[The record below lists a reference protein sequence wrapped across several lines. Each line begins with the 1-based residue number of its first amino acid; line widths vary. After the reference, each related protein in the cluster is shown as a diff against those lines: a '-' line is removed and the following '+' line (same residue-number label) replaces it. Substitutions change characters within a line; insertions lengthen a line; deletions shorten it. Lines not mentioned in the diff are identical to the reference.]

1 MNLSSLFIKR
11 PVMTTLVMLTIA
23 FFGVLSYFKL
33 PVSDLPDIDFP
44 TITVTVNYPG
54 ANPETIS
61 NNVVVPLEQQ
71 FTTIEAISSI
81 SSTSY
86 TGNATIVLQFDLNR
100 NIDLAA
106 ADVQAAINA
115 ASSQLPRDLPYAPIY
130 KKTNPTATSLLF
142 FIVTSPVLTRGEL
155 YNYSYTFLSQR
166 LSVIEGVSQVLIY
179 GSPQAVRLR
188 VDPQKLAARGLDL
201 NDVANAI
208 VTANVQIPVGTLFS
222 PKQEF
227 TLNVDGQLDKAAL
240 YDPIII
246 KEQDGSIV
254 RFCDIGQAI
263 DSVLN
268 DKLSVRFFEKGYAA
282 PSVGLA
288 IRKRPGAN
296 TLSVIQKVNQILP
309 TLSKQLPSSL
319 RLIRVFDQSEYILE
333 SVHEVQMT
341 LLIAIALVAIVVFFY
356 LGNLRD
362 TLIPLIVIPLS
373 ILGAF
378 IIILK
383 LGFTLNILSLLGI
396 TLAVGYLVDDAVVV
410 LENITRHVE
419 MGESSIDAALKGS
432 KEIFFTILSMTLC
445 LCVVFIP
452 IIFMKGIIGRIL
464 YEFAMTIVI
473 TVFISGILSLS
484 LTPLLCS
491 KLVHRINQE
500 NKTNF
505 VAYHRRMLLLYE
517 KSLNW
522 ALKHPEII
530 LGLGVLSLGLSTI
543 LMIKLPKD
551 FLPPDDIGLIQ
562 GYLQTVDGTSP
573 LAVSESS
580 NQLADILSQDDNI
593 ASVVSVGGYPQDN
606 EGLLYIR
613 LKPLKE
619 RLSLKPLLTHMYSL
633 VHKIPGT
640 SVFLK
645 PQPLINLEV
654 GTTSSKSNYQYTMQS
669 LSEEELYKYA
679 PIMQKKLAEL
689 PFLSH
694 VNSDLD
700 ITQPRCQVHILRD
713 RASLYQISAL
723 QVEQALNLAYATS
736 NLSPINTSSYQYY
749 AIMETFPKFYRDPSS
764 LSQLWLHSTSGK
776 MVPLTAITEVKEG
789 IGPLTVNHLNAS
801 PSATISFNLVD
812 TALSSALDKIHAI
825 AKQTLPTTVKG
836 SVQGGANVFKS
847 SFANMQS
854 LLLVTFFLI
863 YIILGILYE
872 NFFSPITVMSTLAP
886 AAVGGLLSLILF
898 HQSFSLYAFVG
909 VIMLFG
915 IVLKNG
921 IILIDFANQALLK
934 KSAYE
939 AIFEACLTRFRP
951 ILMTTFAAMMGAV
964 PIALGIGG
972 AIAKTRQ
979 PLGIVIVGGLLFS
992 QVVTLYLTPVV
1003 YLYIKKLEKKLSPR
1017 SKNLSS

>member
-1 MNLSSLFIKR
+1 MNPSSLFIKR

-23 FFGVLSYFKL
+23 FFGILSYFKL

-44 TITVTVNYPG
+44 TITVTVTYPG

-86 TGNATIVLQFDLNR
+86 TGNATIVLQFDLDQ

-115 ASSQLPRDLPYAPIY
+115 ASSQLPKDLPYAPIY
-130 KKTNPTATSLLF
+130 TKTNPTATSLLF
-142 FIVTSPVLTRGEL
+142 FIVTSPVLTREEL

-166 LSVIEGVSQVLIY
+166 LNIIEGVSQVLIY

-188 VDPQKLAARGLDL
+188 VDPQKLTARGLDL
-201 NDVANAI
+201 NDVANA
-208 VTANVQIPVGTLFS
+208 VVRANVQIPVGTLFS

-246 KEQDGSIV
+246 KAQDGSIV

-268 DKLSVRFFEKGYAA
+268 DKLSVQFFEKGYTA

-288 IRKRPGAN
+288 IRKKPGAN

-309 TLSKQLPSSL
+309 SLSTQLPSSL
-319 RLIRVFDQSEYILE
+319 RLVRVFDQSEYILE

-341 LLIAIALVAIVVFFY
+341 LLIAIALVAIVIFFY

-362 TLIPLIVIPLS
+362 TLIPLIVLPLS

-410 LENITRHVE
+410 LENITCHVE
-419 MGESSIDAALKGS
+419 KGESAIDAALKGS

-445 LCVVFIP
+445 LCIVFIP
-452 IIFMKGIIGRIL
+452 IIFMQGIIGRIL

-473 TVFISGILSLS
+473 TVFISGFLSLT

-491 KLVHRINQE
+491 KLLRKAKMQE
-500 NKTNF
+500 ATF
-505 VAYHRRMLLLYE
+505 AAYHRKMLFFYE

-522 ALKHPEII
+522 ALKNPKII
-530 LGLGVLSLGLSTI
+530 LGLGILSLGVSTVLI
-543 LMIKLPKD
+543 IKLPKD

-640 SVFLK
+640 TVFLK

-654 GTTSSKSNYQYTMQS
+654 GTRSSKSDYQYTMQS

-679 PIMQKKLAEL
+679 PIMQKKFAEL
-689 PFLSH
+689 SFLSH

-736 NLSPINTSSYQYY
+736 NLSPINTSNYQYY

-764 LSQLWLHSTSGK
+764 LSQIWLHSTLGK
-776 MVPLTAITEVKEG
+776 MVPLTAITDIKEST
-789 IGPLTVNHLNAS
+789 GPLTVNHLNAS

-812 TALSSALDKIHAI
+812 TALSSALDKIQLI
-825 AKQTLPTTVKG
+825 AKQTLPNSVKG
-836 SVQGGANVFKS
+836 DVQGGASVFKS
-847 SFANMQS
+847 SFANLQS
-854 LLLVTFFLI
+854 LLLITFFLI

-872 NFFSPITVMSTLAP
+872 NFFSPVTVMSTLAP

-898 HQSFSLYAFVG
+898 QQSFSLYAFVG

-921 IILIDFANQALLK
+921 IILIDFANQSLLK
-934 KSAYE
+934 KPAHE

-964 PIALGIGG
+964 PIAIGIGG
-972 AIAKTRQ
+972 SIAKTRQ

-992 QVVTLYLTPVV
+992 QVVTLFLTPVV
-1003 YLYIKKLEKKLSPR
+1003 YLYIKKLEEKLSLR

>member
-11 PVMTTLVMLTIA
+11 PVMTILVMLAIA

-33 PVSDLPDIDFP
+33 PISDLPDIDFP
-44 TITVTVNYPG
+44 TITVTVSYPG
-54 ANPETIS
+54 ANPEIIS

-86 TGNATIVLQFDLNR
+86 TGNATIVLQFDLDR

-115 ASSQLPRDLPYAPIY
+115 ASSQLPKDLPYAPIY
-130 KKTNPTATSLLF
+130 TKTNPTATSLLF

-179 GSPQAVRLR
+179 GSPEAVRLR
-188 VDPQKLAARGLDL
+188 VNPQKLAARGLDL
-201 NDVANAI
+201 NDVANAV

-246 KEQDGSIV
+246 KAQDGSIV
-254 RFCDIGQAI
+254 RFCDIGKAI

-268 DKLSVRFFEKGYAA
+268 DKLSVQFFEKGYAA

-309 TLSKQLPSSL
+309 SLSTQLPSSL
-319 RLIRVFDQSEYILE
+319 RLVRVFDQSEYILE

-341 LLIAIALVAIVVFFY
+341 LLIAIALVAIVIFFY

-373 ILGAF
+373 ILGTF

-419 MGESSIDAALKGS
+419 MGESATDAALKGA

-452 IIFMKGIIGRIL
+452 IIFMQGIIGRIL

-473 TVFISGILSLS
+473 TVFISGVLSLT

-491 KLVHRINQE
+491 KLVHKA
-500 NKTNF
+500 KTEANF
-505 VAYHRRMLLLYE
+505 AAYHRKMLLLYE

-522 ALKHPEII
+522 ALKHPKII

-640 SVFLK
+640 NVFLK

-654 GTTSSKSNYQYTMQS
+654 GTTSSKSDYQYTMQS

-764 LSQLWLHSTSGK
+764 LSQLWLRSTLGK
-776 MVPLTAITEVKEG
+776 MVPLTAITDIKEST
-789 IGPLTVNHLNAS
+789 GPLTVNHLNAS

-812 TALSSALDKIHAI
+812 TALSSAL
-825 AKQTLPTTVKG
+825 G
-836 SVQGGANVFKS
+836 S
-847 SFANMQS
+847 QS
-854 LLLVTFFLI
+854 KLFLIPLKELYKDVPVCLKLLLPI
-863 YIILGILYE
+863 CNLY
-872 NFFSPITVMSTLAP
+872 F
-886 AAVGGLLSLILF
+886 
-898 HQSFSLYAFVG
+898 
-909 VIMLFG
+909 
-915 IVLKNG
+915 
-921 IILIDFANQALLK
+921 
-934 KSAYE
+934 
-939 AIFEACLTRFRP
+939 
-951 ILMTTFAAMMGAV
+951 
-964 PIALGIGG
+964 
-972 AIAKTRQ
+972 
-979 PLGIVIVGGLLFS
+979 
-992 QVVTLYLTPVV
+992 
-1003 YLYIKKLEKKLSPR
+1003 
-1017 SKNLSS
+1017 

>member
-1 MNLSSLFIKR
+1 MNPSSLFIKR

-23 FFGVLSYFKL
+23 FFGILSYFKL

-44 TITVTVNYPG
+44 TITVTVTYPG

-86 TGNATIVLQFDLNR
+86 TGNATIVLQFDLDQ

-115 ASSQLPRDLPYAPIY
+115 ASSQLPKDLPYAPIY
-130 KKTNPTATSLLF
+130 TKTNPTATSLLF
-142 FIVTSPVLTRGEL
+142 FIVTSPVLTREEL

-166 LSVIEGVSQVLIY
+166 LNIIEGVSQVLIY

-188 VDPQKLAARGLDL
+188 VDPQKLTARGLDL
-201 NDVANAI
+201 NDVANA
-208 VTANVQIPVGTLFS
+208 VVRANVQIPVGTLFS

-246 KEQDGSIV
+246 KAQDGSIV

-268 DKLSVRFFEKGYAA
+268 DKLSVQFFEKGYTA

-288 IRKRPGAN
+288 IRKKPGAN

-309 TLSKQLPSSL
+309 SLSTQLPSSL
-319 RLIRVFDQSEYILE
+319 RLVRVFDQSEYILE

-341 LLIAIALVAIVVFFY
+341 LLIAIALVAIVIFFY

-362 TLIPLIVIPLS
+362 TLIPLIVLPLS

-410 LENITRHVE
+410 LENITCHVE
-419 MGESSIDAALKGS
+419 KGESAIDAALKGS

-445 LCVVFIP
+445 LCIVFIP
-452 IIFMKGIIGRIL
+452 IIFMQGIIGRIL

-473 TVFISGILSLS
+473 TVFISGFLSLT

-491 KLVHRINQE
+491 KLLRKAKMQE
-500 NKTNF
+500 ATF
-505 VAYHRRMLLLYE
+505 AAYHRKMLFFYE

-522 ALKHPEII
+522 ALKNPKII
-530 LGLGVLSLGLSTI
+530 LGLGILSLGVSTVLI
-543 LMIKLPKD
+543 IKLPKD

-640 SVFLK
+640 TVFLK

-654 GTTSSKSNYQYTMQS
+654 GTRSSKSDYQYTMQS

-679 PIMQKKLAEL
+679 PIMQKKFAEL
-689 PFLSH
+689 SFLSH

-736 NLSPINTSSYQYY
+736 NLSPINTSNYQYY

-764 LSQLWLHSTSGK
+764 LSQIWLHSTLGK
-776 MVPLTAITEVKEG
+776 MVPLTAITDIKEST
-789 IGPLTVNHLNAS
+789 GPLTVNHLNAS

-812 TALSSALDKIHAI
+812 TALSSALDKIQLI
-825 AKQTLPTTVKG
+825 AKQTLPNSVKG
-836 SVQGGANVFKS
+836 DVQGGASVFKS
-847 SFANMQS
+847 SFANLQS
-854 LLLVTFFLI
+854 LLLITFFLI

-872 NFFSPITVMSTLAP
+872 NFFSPVTVMSTLAP

-898 HQSFSLYAFVG
+898 QQSFSLYAFVG

-921 IILIDFANQALLK
+921 IILIDFANQSLLK
-934 KSAYE
+934 KPAHE

-964 PIALGIGG
+964 PIAMGIGG
-972 AIAKTRQ
+972 SIAKTRQ

-992 QVVTLYLTPVV
+992 QVVTLFLTPVV
-1003 YLYIKKLEKKLSPR
+1003 YLYIKKLEEKLSLR

>member
-1 MNLSSLFIKR
+1 
-11 PVMTTLVMLTIA
+11 MTTLVMLTIA
-23 FFGVLSYFKL
+23 FFGILSYFKL

-44 TITVTVNYPG
+44 TITVTVTYPG

-86 TGNATIVLQFDLNR
+86 TGNATIVLQFDLDQ

-115 ASSQLPRDLPYAPIY
+115 ASSQLPKDLPYAPIY
-130 KKTNPTATSLLF
+130 TKTNPTATSLLF
-142 FIVTSPVLTRGEL
+142 FIVTSPVLTREEL

-166 LSVIEGVSQVLIY
+166 LNIIEGVSQVLIY

-188 VDPQKLAARGLDL
+188 VDPQKLTARGLDL
-201 NDVANAI
+201 NDVANA
-208 VTANVQIPVGTLFS
+208 VVRANVQIPVGTLFS

-246 KEQDGSIV
+246 KAQDGSIV

-268 DKLSVRFFEKGYAA
+268 DKLSVQFFEKGYTA

-288 IRKRPGAN
+288 IRKKPGAN

-309 TLSKQLPSSL
+309 SLSTQLPSSL
-319 RLIRVFDQSEYILE
+319 RLVRVFDQSEYILE

-341 LLIAIALVAIVVFFY
+341 LLIAIALVAIVIFFY

-362 TLIPLIVIPLS
+362 TLIPLIVLPLS

-410 LENITRHVE
+410 LENITCHVE
-419 MGESSIDAALKGS
+419 KGESAIDAALKGS

-445 LCVVFIP
+445 LCIVFIP
-452 IIFMKGIIGRIL
+452 IIFMQGIIGRIL

-473 TVFISGILSLS
+473 TVFISGFLSLT

-491 KLVHRINQE
+491 KLLRKAKMQE
-500 NKTNF
+500 ATF
-505 VAYHRRMLLLYE
+505 AAYHRKMLFFYE

-522 ALKHPEII
+522 ALKNPKII
-530 LGLGVLSLGLSTI
+530 LGLGILSLGVSTVLI
-543 LMIKLPKD
+543 IKLPKD

-640 SVFLK
+640 TVFLK

-654 GTTSSKSNYQYTMQS
+654 GTRSSKSDYQYTMQS

-679 PIMQKKLAEL
+679 PIMQKKFAEL
-689 PFLSH
+689 SFLSH

-736 NLSPINTSSYQYY
+736 NLSPINTSNYQYY

-764 LSQLWLHSTSGK
+764 LSQIWLHSTLGK
-776 MVPLTAITEVKEG
+776 MVPLTAITDIKEST
-789 IGPLTVNHLNAS
+789 GPLTVNHLNAS

-812 TALSSALDKIHAI
+812 TALSSALDKIQLI
-825 AKQTLPTTVKG
+825 AKQTLPNSVKG
-836 SVQGGANVFKS
+836 DVQGGASVFKS
-847 SFANMQS
+847 SFANLQS
-854 LLLVTFFLI
+854 LLLITFFLI

-872 NFFSPITVMSTLAP
+872 NFFSPVTVMSTLAP

-898 HQSFSLYAFVG
+898 QQSFSLYAFVG

-921 IILIDFANQALLK
+921 IILIDFANQSLLK
-934 KSAYE
+934 KPAHE

-964 PIALGIGG
+964 PIAIGIGG
-972 AIAKTRQ
+972 SIAKTRQ

-992 QVVTLYLTPVV
+992 QVVTLFLTPVV
-1003 YLYIKKLEKKLSPR
+1003 YLYIKKLEEKLSLR

>member
-11 PVMTTLVMLTIA
+11 PVMTILVMLAIA

-33 PVSDLPDIDFP
+33 PISDLPDIDFP
-44 TITVTVNYPG
+44 TITVTVSYPG
-54 ANPETIS
+54 ANPEIIS

-86 TGNATIVLQFDLNR
+86 TGNATIVLQFDLDR

-115 ASSQLPRDLPYAPIY
+115 ASSQLPKDLPYAPIY
-130 KKTNPTATSLLF
+130 TKTNPTATSLLF

-179 GSPQAVRLR
+179 GSPEAVRLR
-188 VDPQKLAARGLDL
+188 VNPQKLAARGLDL
-201 NDVANAI
+201 NDVANAV

-240 YDPIII
+240 YNPIII
-246 KEQDGSIV
+246 KAQDGSIV
-254 RFCDIGQAI
+254 RFCDIGKAI

-268 DKLSVRFFEKGYAA
+268 DKLSVQFFEKGYAA

-309 TLSKQLPSSL
+309 SLSTQLPSSL
-319 RLIRVFDQSEYILE
+319 RLVRVFDQSEYILE

-341 LLIAIALVAIVVFFY
+341 LLIAIALVAIVIFFY

-373 ILGAF
+373 ILGTF

-419 MGESSIDAALKGS
+419 MGESATDAALKGA

-452 IIFMKGIIGRIL
+452 IIFMQGIIGRIL

-473 TVFISGILSLS
+473 TVFISGVLSLT
-484 LTPLLCS
+484 LTPLLCC
-491 KLVHRINQE
+491 KLVHKA
-500 NKTNF
+500 KTEANF
-505 VAYHRRMLLLYE
+505 AAYHRKMLLLYE

-522 ALKHPEII
+522 ALKHPKII

-640 SVFLK
+640 NVFLK

-654 GTTSSKSNYQYTMQS
+654 GTTSSKSDYQYTMQS

-764 LSQLWLHSTSGK
+764 LSQLWLRSTLGK
-776 MVPLTAITEVKEG
+776 MVPLTAITNIKEST
-789 IGPLTVNHLNAS
+789 GPLTVNHLNAS

-812 TALSSALDKIHAI
+812 TALSSALDKIHVI
-825 AKQTLPTTVKG
+825 AKQTLPNTVKG
-836 SVQGGANVFKS
+836 TVQGRASVFKT
-847 SFANMQS
+847 SFANLQS
-854 LLLVTFFLI
+854 LLLITFFLI

-872 NFFSPITVMSTLAP
+872 NFFSPVTVMSTLAP

-934 KSAYE
+934 KATHE

-1003 YLYIKKLEKKLSPR
+1003 YLYIKKLEEKLSLQ
-1017 SKNLSS
+1017 SKNPSS

>member
-1 MNLSSLFIKR
+1 MNPSSLFIKR
-11 PVMTTLVMLTIA
+11 PVMTILVMLTIA
-23 FFGVLSYFKL
+23 FFGVLSYLKL

-44 TITVTVNYPG
+44 TITVTVSYPG

-61 NNVVVPLEQQ
+61 NNVVVPLEQK

-86 TGNATIVLQFDLNR
+86 TGQATVVLQFDLDR
-100 NIDLAA
+100 DIDLAA

-115 ASSQLPRDLPYAPIY
+115 ASSQLPKDLPYAPIY
-130 KKTNPTATSLLF
+130 TKTNPTATSLLF
-142 FIVTSPVLTRGEL
+142 FIVTSPVLNRGEL
-155 YNYSYTFLSQR
+155 YNYSYTFLSQK

-179 GSPQAVRLR
+179 GSPEAVRLR
-188 VDPQKLAARGLDL
+188 VDPQKLAAKGIGL
-201 NDVANAI
+201 NDVATAI
-208 VTANVQIPVGTLFS
+208 LGANVQVPVGTLIG

-227 TLNVDGQLDKAAL
+227 TLNVNGQLDKAAL

-246 KEQDGSIV
+246 KAQDGSIV
-254 RFCDIGQAI
+254 RFRDIGQAV

-268 DKLSVRFFEKGYAA
+268 DKLTVQFFEKGYTA

-296 TLSVIQKVNQILP
+296 TLSVIQKVNQMLP
-309 TLSKQLPSSL
+309 SLQEQLPSSL

-333 SVHEVQMT
+333 SVHEVQIT
-341 LLIAIALVAIVVFFY
+341 LLIAIILVAAVIFFY
-356 LGNLRD
+356 LGNIKD
-362 TLIPLIVIPLS
+362 TIIPLIVIPLS

-378 IIILK
+378 IVIVK
-383 LGFTLNILSLLGI
+383 LGFTINILSLLGI

-410 LENITRHVE
+410 LENITRHIE
-419 MGESSIDAALKGS
+419 RGESAVEAALNGS

-452 IIFMKGIIGRIL
+452 ILFMKGIIGRIL
-464 YEFAMTIVI
+464 YEFAMTIVV
-473 TVFISGILSLS
+473 TVFISGMLSLS

-491 KLVHRINQE
+491 KLVNTTKKE
-500 NKTNF
+500 AKF
-505 VAYHRRMLLLYE
+505 EVYHRKMLSLYE

-522 ALKHPEII
+522 ALDRPKTVLA
-530 LGLGVLSLGLSTI
+530 LGIFSLLLSAA

-551 FLPPDDIGLIQ
+551 FLPPDDIGLVK

-573 LAVSESS
+573 LAVGESS
-580 NQLADILSQDDNI
+580 KQIANILSQDVNI
-593 ASVVSVGGYPQDN
+593 SSVVAVGGYPQDN
-606 EGLLYIR
+606 EGFLYIR

-619 RLSLKPLLTHMYSL
+619 RLSISPLLTHMYSL
-633 VHKIPGT
+633 IHRIPGVT
-640 SVFLK
+640 VFLK

-654 GTTSSKSNYQYTMQS
+654 GTTSSKSDYQYTLQS
-669 LSEEELYKYA
+669 LSEEDLYKYA

-700 ITQPRCQVHILRD
+700 ITQPRCQVNILRD
-713 RASLYQISAL
+713 RASSYQISAY
-723 QVEQALNLAYATS
+723 QIEQALNLAYATS

-749 AIMETFPKFYRDPSS
+749 AIMETFPKFYRNPSV
-764 LSQLWLHSTSGK
+764 LSQIWLSSPSGK
-776 MVPLTAITEVKEG
+776 MVPLTAITDIKEST
-789 IGPLTVNHLNAS
+789 GPLTVNHLNAS

-812 TALSSALDKIHAI
+812 TALSTALGKINAI
-825 AKQTLPTTVKG
+825 AKQTLPAIVKG
-836 SVQGGANVFKS
+836 AVQGGASVFKS
-847 SFANMQS
+847 SFANLQS
-854 LLLVTFFLI
+854 LLLITFFLI

-872 NFFSPITVMSTLAP
+872 NLLTPITVMSTLAP
-886 AAVGGLLSLILF
+886 AAVGGLLSLIAF
-898 HQSFSLYAFVG
+898 NQSFSLYAFVG

-921 IILIDFANQALLK
+921 IILIDFANLASMDEKTPHQ
-934 KSAYE
+934 

-951 ILMTTFAAMMGAV
+951 IIMTTFAAMMGAV
-964 PIALGIGG
+964 PIAIGIGG

-992 QVVTLYLTPVV
+992 QVITLYLTPVV
-1003 YLYIKKLEKKLSPR
+1003 YLYIKKLERR
-1017 SKNLSS
+1017 S

>member
-1 MNLSSLFIKR
+1 
-11 PVMTTLVMLTIA
+11 MLAIA
-23 FFGVLSYFKL
+23 FFGVLSYLQL

-44 TITVTVNYPG
+44 TITVTVSYPG

-86 TGNATIVLQFDLNR
+86 TGNATIVLQFDLDR

-115 ASSQLPRDLPYAPIY
+115 ASSQLPKDLPYAPIY
-130 KKTNPTATSLLF
+130 TKTNPTATSLLF

-155 YNYSYTFLSQR
+155 YNYGYTFLSQR

-188 VDPQKLAARGLDL
+188 VDPQKLAARGLGL
-201 NDVANAI
+201 NDVATAI
-208 VTANVQIPVGTLFS
+208 VAANVQVPVGTLFG

-246 KEQDGSIV
+246 KAQDGSII
-254 RFCDIGQAI
+254 RFRDIGQAI
-263 DSVLN
+263 DSVLD
-268 DKLSVRFFEKGYAA
+268 DKLSVQFFEKGYRA

-309 TLSKQLPSSL
+309 SLQEQLPSSL

-341 LLIAIALVAIVVFFY
+341 LLIAIALVAAVIFFY

-362 TLIPLIVIPLS
+362 TIIPLIVIPLS

-378 IIILK
+378 IVILK
-383 LGFTLNILSLLGI
+383 LGFTINILSLLGI

-410 LENITRHVE
+410 LENITRHIE
-419 MGESSIDAALKGS
+419 MGESPIEAALNGS

-452 IIFMKGIIGRIL
+452 ILFMQGIIGRIL
-464 YEFAMTIVI
+464 YEFAMTIVV
-473 TVFISGILSLS
+473 TVFISGMLSLS

-491 KLVHRINQE
+491 KLVS
-500 NKTNF
+500 KTTKEKGKF
-505 VAYHRRMLLLYE
+505 EAYHRKMLSLYE

-522 ALKHPEII
+522 ALDHPKTILT
-530 LGLGVLSLGLSTI
+530 LGLCSLGLSAV

-551 FLPPDDIGLIQ
+551 FLPPDDIGLVQ

-573 LAVSESS
+573 FAVGESS
-580 NQLADILSQDDNI
+580 DKIANILSQDDNI

-606 EGLLYIR
+606 EGFLYVR
-613 LKPLKE
+613 LKPLKT
-619 RLSLKPLLTHMYSL
+619 RLALNPLLSHMYSL
-633 VHKIPGT
+633 VHKIPGVT
-640 SVFLK
+640 IFFK

-669 LSEEELYKYA
+669 LSEEDLYKYA

-700 ITQPRCQVHILRD
+700 ITQPRCQIHILRD
-713 RASLYQISAL
+713 RASFYQISAY
-723 QVEQALNLAYATS
+723 QIEQALNLAYATS

-749 AIMETFPKFYRDPSS
+749 AIMETFPKFYRDPSA
-764 LSQLWLHSTSGK
+764 LSQIWLSSTPGK
-776 MVPLTAITEVKEG
+776 MVPLTAITDIKEST
-789 IGPLTVNHLNAS
+789 GPLTVNHLNAS
-801 PSATISFNLVD
+801 PSATISFNLVN
-812 TALSSALDKIHAI
+812 TALSTALNKIHTI
-825 AKQTLPTTVKG
+825 AKQTLPSVVKG
-836 SVQGGANVFKS
+836 AVQGGASVFKS
-847 SFANMQS
+847 SFANLQS

-863 YIILGILYE
+863 YIILGVLYE
-872 NFFSPITVMSTLAP
+872 NLLSPITVMSTLAP

-898 HQSFSLYAFVG
+898 NQSFSLYAFVG

-921 IILIDFANQALLK
+921 IILIDFANLAAHAKTPQQ
-934 KSAYE
+934 

-951 ILMTTFAAMMGAV
+951 IIMTTFAAMMGAV
-964 PIALGIGG
+964 PIAIGIGG
-972 AIAKTRQ
+972 SIAKTRQ

-1003 YLYIKKLEKKLSPR
+1003 YLYIKKIEAKVEKK
-1017 SKNLSS
+1017 N

>member
-11 PVMTTLVMLTIA
+11 PVMTILVMLTIA

-33 PVSDLPDIDFP
+33 PISDLPDIDFP
-44 TITVTVNYPG
+44 TITVTVSYPG
-54 ANPETIS
+54 ANPEIIS

-86 TGNATIVLQFDLNR
+86 TGNATIVLQFDLDR

-115 ASSQLPRDLPYAPIY
+115 ASSQLPKDLPYAPIY
-130 KKTNPTATSLLF
+130 TKTNPTATSLLF

-179 GSPQAVRLR
+179 GSPEAVRLR
-188 VDPQKLAARGLDL
+188 VNPQKLAARGLDL
-201 NDVANAI
+201 NDVANAV
-208 VTANVQIPVGTLFS
+208 VTANVQIPMGTLFS

-246 KEQDGSIV
+246 KAQDGSIV
-254 RFCDIGQAI
+254 RFCDIGKAI

-268 DKLSVRFFEKGYAA
+268 DKLSVQFFEKGYAA

-309 TLSKQLPSSL
+309 SLSTQLPSSL
-319 RLIRVFDQSEYILE
+319 RLVRVFDQSEYILE

-341 LLIAIALVAIVVFFY
+341 LLIAIALVAIVIFFY

-373 ILGAF
+373 ILGTF

-419 MGESSIDAALKGS
+419 MGESATDAALKGA

-452 IIFMKGIIGRIL
+452 IIFMQGIIGRIL

-473 TVFISGILSLS
+473 TVFISGVLSLT

-491 KLVHRINQE
+491 KLVHKA
-500 NKTNF
+500 KTEANF
-505 VAYHRRMLLLYE
+505 AAYHRKMLLLYE

-522 ALKHPEII
+522 ALKHPKII

-640 SVFLK
+640 NVFLK

-654 GTTSSKSNYQYTMQS
+654 GTTSSKSDYQYTMQS

-764 LSQLWLHSTSGK
+764 LSQLWLRSTLGK
-776 MVPLTAITEVKEG
+776 MVPLTAITDIKEST
-789 IGPLTVNHLNAS
+789 GPLTVNHLNAS

-812 TALSSALDKIHAI
+812 TALSSALDKIHVI
-825 AKQTLPTTVKG
+825 AKQTLPNTVKG
-836 SVQGGANVFKS
+836 TVQGRASVFKT
-847 SFANMQS
+847 SFANLQS
-854 LLLVTFFLI
+854 LLLITFFLI

-872 NFFSPITVMSTLAP
+872 NFFSPVTVMSTLAP

-934 KSAYE
+934 KATHE

-1003 YLYIKKLEKKLSPR
+1003 YLYIKKLEEKLSLQP
-1017 SKNLSS
+1017 KNPSS

>member
-11 PVMTTLVMLTIA
+11 PVMTTLIMLTIA
-23 FFGVLSYFKL
+23 FFGILSYFKL

-86 TGNATIVLQFDLNR
+86 TGNATIVLQFDLDR

-115 ASSQLPRDLPYAPIY
+115 ASSQLPKDLPYAPIY
-130 KKTNPTATSLLF
+130 TKTNPTATSLLF

-188 VDPQKLAARGLDL
+188 VDPQKLTARGLDL
-201 NDVANAI
+201 NDVANAV

-240 YDPIII
+240 YAPIII
-246 KEQDGSIV
+246 KAQDGSIV
-254 RFCDIGQAI
+254 RFCDIGKAI

-268 DKLSVRFFEKGYAA
+268 DKLSVQFFEKGYIA

-309 TLSKQLPSSL
+309 SLSMQLPSSL
-319 RLIRVFDQSEYILE
+319 RLVRVFDQSEYILE

-341 LLIAIALVAIVVFFY
+341 LLIAIVLVAIVIFFY

-419 MGESSIDAALKGS
+419 MGESAIDAALKGA

-452 IIFMKGIIGRIL
+452 IIFMQGIIGRIL

-473 TVFISGILSLS
+473 TVFISGVLSLT

-491 KLVHRINQE
+491 KLVRKANQE
-500 NKTNF
+500 KETHF
-505 VAYHRRMLLLYE
+505 SAYHHRMLLFYE

-522 ALKHPEII
+522 ALKHPKII
-530 LGLGVLSLGLSTI
+530 LGLGVISLCLSTT

-580 NQLADILSQDDNI
+580 NQLAKILSQDKNI

-654 GTTSSKSNYQYTMQS
+654 GTTSSKSDYQYTMQS

-679 PIMQKKLAEL
+679 PIMQKKLAAL

-723 QVEQALNLAYATS
+723 QVEQTLNLAYATS

-764 LSQLWLHSTSGK
+764 LSQLWLRSTLGK
-776 MVPLTAITEVKEG
+776 MVPLTAITDIKEG
-789 IGPLTVNHLNAS
+789 TGPLTVNHLNAS

-812 TALSSALDKIHAI
+812 TALSSALNEIHTI
-825 AKQTLPTTVKG
+825 AKQTLPNTVKG
-836 SVQGGANVFKS
+836 TVQGSASVFKT
-847 SFANMQS
+847 SFANLQS
-854 LLLVTFFLI
+854 LLLITFFLI

-934 KSAYE
+934 KPAHE
-939 AIFEACLTRFRP
+939 AVFEACLTRFRP

-964 PIALGIGG
+964 PIAVGIGG

-1003 YLYIKKLEKKLSPR
+1003 YLYIKKLEEKLS
-1017 SKNLSS
+1017 L

>member
-1 MNLSSLFIKR
+1 MNPSSLFIKR
-11 PVMTTLVMLTIA
+11 PVMTILVMLTIA

-44 TITVTVNYPG
+44 TITVTVDYPG

-86 TGNATIVLQFDLNR
+86 TGNATIVLQFDLDR

-115 ASSQLPRDLPYAPIY
+115 ASSQLPKDLPYAPVY
-130 KKTNPTATSLLF
+130 TKTNPTATSVLF
-142 FIVTSPVLTRGEL
+142 FIVTSPVLNRGEL
-155 YNYSYTFLSQR
+155 YNYGYTFLSQR

-179 GSPQAVRLR
+179 GSPQAIRLR
-188 VDPQKLAARGLDL
+188 VDPQKLAARNLDL
-201 NDVANAI
+201 NDVATA
-208 VTANVQIPVGTLFS
+208 VMTANVQIPVGTLMG

-227 TLNVDGQLDKAAL
+227 TVHVDGQLDKAAL

-246 KEQDGSIV
+246 KAENGSIV

-263 DSVLN
+263 DSVQN
-268 DKLSVRFFEKGYAA
+268 DKLSVQFFEKGYVA
-282 PSVGLA
+282 PSIGLS

-309 TLSKQLPSSL
+309 SLSAQLPSSL
-319 RLIRVFDQSEYILE
+319 RFVRVFDQSEYIFE

-341 LLIAIALVAIVVFFY
+341 LLIAIALVASVIFFY

-362 TLIPLIVIPLS
+362 TVIPLIVIPLS
-373 ILGAF
+373 ILGTF
-378 IIILK
+378 ILILK
-383 LGFTLNILSLLGI
+383 LGFTINILSLLGI
-396 TLAVGYLVDDAVVV
+396 TLAVGYLVDDAIVV
-410 LENITRHVE
+410 LENITRHIE
-419 MGESSIDAALKGS
+419 MGESAIEAALNGS

-452 IIFMKGIIGRIL
+452 IIFMQGIIGRIL

-491 KLVHRINQE
+491 QLVCKVHKETIFE
-500 NKTNF
+500 T
-505 VAYHRRMLLLYE
+505 YHKKMLFLYE

-522 ALKHPEII
+522 ALDHPKII
-530 LGLGVLSLGLSTI
+530 LGLGLFSLGLSAI

-573 LAVSESS
+573 LSVAESS
-580 NQLADILSQDDNI
+580 DKLAGILSQDKNI
-593 ASVVSVGGYPQDN
+593 SSIVSIGGYPQDN
-606 EGLLYIR
+606 EGFLYIR

-619 RLSLKPLLTHMYSL
+619 RLALKPLLSHMYSITQTL
-633 VHKIPGT
+633 PGVA
-640 SVFLK
+640 VFLK
-645 PQPLINLEV
+645 PQPLINLEI
-654 GTTSSKSNYQYTMQS
+654 GTTSSKSDYQYTMQS

-679 PIMQKKLAEL
+679 PIMQKKLSEL

-694 VNSDLD
+694 VNCDLD
-700 ITQPRCQVHILRD
+700 ISQPRCEVHILRD
-713 RASLYQISAL
+713 RASSYQISAF
-723 QVEQALNLAYATS
+723 QIERALNLAYATS

-749 AIMETFPKFYRDPSS
+749 AIMETFPQFYRDPSS
-764 LSQLWLHSTSGK
+764 LSQIWLHSVSGK
-776 MVPLTAITEVKEG
+776 MVPLSAITEIKEST
-789 IGPLTVNHLNAS
+789 GPLTVNHLNAS

-812 TALSSALDKIHAI
+812 TALGSALNKIDTI
-825 AKQTLPTTVKG
+825 AKQTLPNTVKAA
-836 SVQGGANVFKS
+836 VQGGASVFKN
-847 SFANMQS
+847 SFANLQS
-854 LLLVTFFLI
+854 LLFITFFLI
-863 YIILGILYE
+863 YIILGVLYE
-872 NFFSPITVMSTLAP
+872 NFFSPVTVMSTLAP

-898 HQSFSLYAFVG
+898 NQSFSLYAFVG
-909 VIMLFG
+909 IIMLFG

-921 IILIDFANQALLK
+921 IILIDFANQASLK
-934 KSAYE
+934 KTPQQ

-964 PIALGIGG
+964 PIAVGIGG
-972 AIAKTRQ
+972 SIAKTRQ

-992 QVVTLYLTPVV
+992 QVVTLFLTPVV
-1003 YLYIKKLEKKLSPR
+1003 YLYIKKLEEKLFLNKSR
-1017 SKNLSS
+1017 QKT

>member
-11 PVMTTLVMLTIA
+11 PVMTILVMLAIA

-33 PVSDLPDIDFP
+33 PISDLPDIDFP
-44 TITVTVNYPG
+44 TITVTVSYPG
-54 ANPETIS
+54 ANPEIIS

-86 TGNATIVLQFDLNR
+86 TGNATIVLQFDLDR

-115 ASSQLPRDLPYAPIY
+115 ASSQLPKDLPYAPIY
-130 KKTNPTATSLLF
+130 TKTNPTATSLLF

-179 GSPQAVRLR
+179 GSPEAVRLR
-188 VDPQKLAARGLDL
+188 VNPQKLAARGLDL
-201 NDVANAI
+201 NDVANAV

-240 YDPIII
+240 YNPIII
-246 KEQDGSIV
+246 KAQDGSIV
-254 RFCDIGQAI
+254 RFCDIGKAI

-268 DKLSVRFFEKGYAA
+268 DKLSVQFFEKGYTA

-309 TLSKQLPSSL
+309 SLSTQLPSSL
-319 RLIRVFDQSEYILE
+319 RLVRVFDQSEYILE

-341 LLIAIALVAIVVFFY
+341 LLIAIALVAIVIFFY

-373 ILGAF
+373 ILGTF

-419 MGESSIDAALKGS
+419 MGESATDAALKGA

-452 IIFMKGIIGRIL
+452 IIFMQGIIGRIL

-473 TVFISGILSLS
+473 TVFISGVLSLT
-484 LTPLLCS
+484 LTPLLCC
-491 KLVHRINQE
+491 KLVHKA
-500 NKTNF
+500 KTEANF
-505 VAYHRRMLLLYE
+505 AAYHRKMLLLYE

-522 ALKHPEII
+522 ALKHPKII

-640 SVFLK
+640 NVFLK

-654 GTTSSKSNYQYTMQS
+654 GTTSSKSDYQYTMQS

-764 LSQLWLHSTSGK
+764 LSQLWLRSTLGK
-776 MVPLTAITEVKEG
+776 MVPLTAITDIKEST
-789 IGPLTVNHLNAS
+789 GPLTVNHLNAS

-812 TALSSALDKIHAI
+812 TALSSALDKIHVI
-825 AKQTLPTTVKG
+825 AKQTLPNTVKG
-836 SVQGGANVFKS
+836 TVQGRASVFKT
-847 SFANMQS
+847 SFANLQS
-854 LLLVTFFLI
+854 LLLITFFLI

-872 NFFSPITVMSTLAP
+872 NFFSPVTVMSTLAP

-934 KSAYE
+934 KATHE

-1003 YLYIKKLEKKLSPR
+1003 YLYIKKLEEKLSLQ
-1017 SKNLSS
+1017 SKNPSS

>member
-1 MNLSSLFIKR
+1 MNPSSLFIKR

-23 FFGVLSYFKL
+23 FFGILSYFKL

-44 TITVTVNYPG
+44 TITVTVTYPG

-86 TGNATIVLQFDLNR
+86 TGNATIVLQFDLDQ

-115 ASSQLPRDLPYAPIY
+115 ASSQLPKDLPYAPIY
-130 KKTNPTATSLLF
+130 TKTNPTATSLLF
-142 FIVTSPVLTRGEL
+142 FIVTSPVLTREEL

-166 LSVIEGVSQVLIY
+166 LNIIEGVSQVLIY

-188 VDPQKLAARGLDL
+188 VDPQKLTARGLDL
-201 NDVANAI
+201 NDVANA
-208 VTANVQIPVGTLFS
+208 VVRANVQIPVGTLFS

-246 KEQDGSIV
+246 KAQDGSIV

-268 DKLSVRFFEKGYAA
+268 DKLSVQFFEKGYTA

-288 IRKRPGAN
+288 IRKKPGAN

-309 TLSKQLPSSL
+309 SLSTQLPSSL
-319 RLIRVFDQSEYILE
+319 RLVRVFDQSEYILE

-341 LLIAIALVAIVVFFY
+341 LLIAIALVAIVIFFY

-362 TLIPLIVIPLS
+362 TLIPLIVLPLS

-410 LENITRHVE
+410 LENITCHVE
-419 MGESSIDAALKGS
+419 KGESAIDAALKGS

-445 LCVVFIP
+445 LCIVFIP
-452 IIFMKGIIGRIL
+452 IIFMQGIIGRIL

-473 TVFISGILSLS
+473 TVFISGFLSLT

-491 KLVHRINQE
+491 KLLRKAKMQE
-500 NKTNF
+500 ATF
-505 VAYHRRMLLLYE
+505 AAYHRKMLFFYE

-522 ALKHPEII
+522 ALKNPKII
-530 LGLGVLSLGLSTI
+530 LGLGILSLGVSTVLI
-543 LMIKLPKD
+543 IKLPKD

-640 SVFLK
+640 TVFLK

-654 GTTSSKSNYQYTMQS
+654 GTRSSKSDYQYTMQS

-679 PIMQKKLAEL
+679 PIMQKKFAEL
-689 PFLSH
+689 SFLSH
-694 VNSDLD
+694 VNSD
-700 ITQPRCQVHILRD
+700 
-713 RASLYQISAL
+713 
-723 QVEQALNLAYATS
+723 
-736 NLSPINTSSYQYY
+736 
-749 AIMETFPKFYRDPSS
+749 
-764 LSQLWLHSTSGK
+764 
-776 MVPLTAITEVKEG
+776 
-789 IGPLTVNHLNAS
+789 
-801 PSATISFNLVD
+801 
-812 TALSSALDKIHAI
+812 
-825 AKQTLPTTVKG
+825 
-836 SVQGGANVFKS
+836 
-847 SFANMQS
+847 
-854 LLLVTFFLI
+854 
-863 YIILGILYE
+863 
-872 NFFSPITVMSTLAP
+872 
-886 AAVGGLLSLILF
+886 
-898 HQSFSLYAFVG
+898 
-909 VIMLFG
+909 
-915 IVLKNG
+915 
-921 IILIDFANQALLK
+921 
-934 KSAYE
+934 
-939 AIFEACLTRFRP
+939 
-951 ILMTTFAAMMGAV
+951 
-964 PIALGIGG
+964 
-972 AIAKTRQ
+972 
-979 PLGIVIVGGLLFS
+979 
-992 QVVTLYLTPVV
+992 
-1003 YLYIKKLEKKLSPR
+1003 
-1017 SKNLSS
+1017 

>member
-1 MNLSSLFIKR
+1 MNPSSIFIKR
-11 PVMTTLVMLTIA
+11 PVMTFLIVLAIA
-23 FFGVLSYFKL
+23 FFGVLSYIKL

-44 TITVTVNYPG
+44 TITVTVSYPG

-86 TGNATIVLQFDLNR
+86 TGNATIVLQFDLDR

-106 ADVQAAINA
+106 TDVQAAINA
-115 ASSQLPRDLPYAPIY
+115 ASSQLPKDLPYAPIY
-130 KKTNPTATSLLF
+130 TKTNPTATSLLF

-155 YNYSYTFLSQR
+155 YNYGYTFLSQR

-179 GSPQAVRLR
+179 GSPQAIRLR
-188 VDPQKLAARGLDL
+188 VDPQKLAARGLGL
-201 NDVANAI
+201 NDVAAAI
-208 VTANVQIPVGTLFS
+208 VTANVQVPVGTLFG

-240 YDPIII
+240 YDPIIL
-246 KEQDGSIV
+246 KAQDGSII
-254 RFCDIGQAI
+254 RFRDIGQAI
-263 DSVLN
+263 DSVLD
-268 DKLSVRFFEKGYAA
+268 DKLSVQFFEKGYTA

-309 TLSKQLPSSL
+309 SLQEQLPSSL
-319 RLIRVFDQSEYILE
+319 RLVRVFDQSEYILE

-341 LLIAIALVAIVVFFY
+341 LLIAIALVAAVIFFY

-362 TLIPLIVIPLS
+362 TIIPLIVIPLS

-378 IIILK
+378 IVILK
-383 LGFTLNILSLLGI
+383 LGFTINILSLLGI

-410 LENITRHVE
+410 LENITRHIE
-419 MGESSIDAALKGS
+419 MGESPIEAALNGS

-445 LCVVFIP
+445 LCIVFIP
-452 IIFMKGIIGRIL
+452 ILFMEGIIGRIL
-464 YEFAMTIVI
+464 YEFAMTIVV
-473 TVFISGILSLS
+473 TVFISGMLSLS

-491 KLVHRINQE
+491 KLVG
-500 NKTNF
+500 KTTKEKGRF
-505 VAYHRRMLLLYE
+505 EAYHRKMLFLYE

-522 ALKHPEII
+522 ALDHPKII
-530 LGLGVLSLGLSTI
+530 LTLGVFSLGLSTI

-551 FLPPDDIGLIQ
+551 FLPPDDIGLVQ

-573 LAVSESS
+573 LAVGESS
-580 NQLADILSQDDNI
+580 NKIANILSQDTNI

-606 EGLLYIR
+606 EGFLYIR
-613 LKPLKE
+613 LKPLKD
-619 RLSLKPLLTHMYSL
+619 RLSINPLLSHMYSL
-633 VHKIPGT
+633 AHKIPGVT
-640 SVFLK
+640 IFFK

-654 GTTSSKSNYQYTMQS
+654 GTTSSKSDYQYTMQS
-669 LSEEELYKYA
+669 LSEEDLYKYA

-700 ITQPRCQVHILRD
+700 ITQPRCQIHILRD
-713 RASLYQISAL
+713 RASSYQISAY
-723 QVEQALNLAYATS
+723 QIEQALNLAYATS

-749 AIMETFPKFYRDPSS
+749 AIMETFPKFYRDPSA
-764 LSQLWLHSTSGK
+764 LSQIWLPSASGK
-776 MVPLTAITEVKEG
+776 MVPLTAITDIKEST
-789 IGPLTVNHLNAS
+789 GPLTVNHLNAS
-801 PSATISFNLVD
+801 PSATISFNLVN
-812 TALSSALDKIHAI
+812 TALSTALSKINVV
-825 AKQTLPTTVKG
+825 AKQTLPSIVKG
-836 SVQGGANVFKS
+836 AVQGGASVFKS
-847 SFANMQS
+847 SFANLQS
-854 LLLVTFFLI
+854 LLLITFFLI
-863 YIILGILYE
+863 YIILGVLYE
-872 NFFSPITVMSTLAP
+872 NLFSPVTVMSTLAP

-898 HQSFSLYAFVG
+898 NQSFSLYAFVG

-921 IILIDFANQALLK
+921 IILIDFANLAVREKTPHQ
-934 KSAYE
+934 

-951 ILMTTFAAMMGAV
+951 IIMTTFAAIMGAV
-964 PIALGIGG
+964 PIAIGIGG

-1003 YLYIKKLEKKLSPR
+1003 YLYIKKLEEKLEKKNQGLG
-1017 SKNLSS
+1017 